1 MKKRFQHKE
10 LFPWYNI
17 KYPHPFTSQS
27 TKYPQVPPQVIEIR
41 MGLFQGILASQTSD
55 QAKMLYQANLQP
67 G

>member
-17 KYPHPFTSQS
+17 KYPFTSQS